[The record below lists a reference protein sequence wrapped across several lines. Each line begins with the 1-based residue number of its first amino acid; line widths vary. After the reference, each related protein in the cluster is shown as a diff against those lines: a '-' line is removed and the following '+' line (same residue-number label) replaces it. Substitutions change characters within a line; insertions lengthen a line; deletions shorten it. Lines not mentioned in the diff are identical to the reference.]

1 MSSCLTMQ
9 RRDLTMLTPK
19 QIEKYKKFYQEGLWT
34 KAMIDELYEK
44 GKITAEERDEILG
57 ED

>member
-1 MSSCLTMQ
+1 
-9 RRDLTMLTPK
+9 MLTPK
-19 QIEKYKKFYQEGLWT
+19 QIEKYRKFYQDGLWT

-57 ED
+57 VED

>member
-1 MSSCLTMQ
+1 
-9 RRDLTMLTPK
+9 MLTPK
-19 QIEKYKKFYQEGLWT
+19 QIETYKKFYQEGLWT
-34 KAMIDELYEK
+34 KAMIDVLYEK